1 MPAHLLFGDSFL
13 VTHAL
18 RELQEQVGPPEVIEA
33 NTHRVSGSG
42 ADPAQLRGLCS
53 SVPFLADYRLV
64 VVDGLLSMSESRGG
78 RRRPAAASS
87 RDSAS
92 EPGRGDVARWES
104 MPSYITTEM
113 PPTTL
118 LVFLEGRLSRANSLA
133 GKLRPALQVREL
145 PTPAGEGL
153 SRWIKVRAEE
163 KGAQITPGAIRLL
176 SQLVGG
182 NLWTLDN
189 ELEKLSLHAVDRA
202 ISEGDVS
209 ALVSQAREASIFAAV
224 DAILDGRSAIALQ
237 SVHRLRDEGAEF
249 SYIVVM
255 VARQLRL
262 VTQAKDLIERRHPEK
277 EVGQR
282 LGINQDF
289 VLRRT
294 LGQARKRS
302 WSSLE
307 WLYKR
312 LLEADLAVKQGRS
325 GEDIALELLVSEAT
339 SLAAVPGASP
349 RGGRAARPG

>member
-1 MPAHLLFGDSFL
+1 MPAHLLFGDNFL
-13 VTHAL
+13 VSQAL
-18 RELQEQVGPPEVIEA
+18 KELQTQVGLPEVLEA
-33 NTHRVSGSG
+33 NSHRVSGAG
-42 ADPAQLRGLCS
+42 ADPAQLQGLCS
-53 SVPFLADYRLV
+53 AVPFLAEHRLV
-64 VVDGLLSMSESRGG
+64 MVEGLLSLFEPRGG
-78 RRRPAAASS
+78 RRRPGVTPPRSS
-87 RDSAS
+87 AT
-92 EPGRGDVARWES
+92 EGGRGGLARWENL
-104 MPSYITTEM
+104 PTYIAMEM

-118 LVFLEGRLSRANSLA
+118 LVFLEDRLSRANPLA

-163 KGAQITPGAIRLL
+163 KGAQITSGAIRLL

-182 NLWTLDN
+182 NLWTLDG
-189 ELEKLSLHAVDRA
+189 ELEKLSLHAVERP
-202 ISEGDVS
+202 ISEGDVR

-224 DAILDGRSAIALQ
+224 DALLDGRSAIAFQ
-237 SVHRLRDEGAEF
+237 AIHRLRNEGAEF

-262 VTQAKDLIERRHPEK
+262 VTQAKDLIERRHSEK

-294 LGQARKRS
+294 LGQARLRS

-325 GEDIALELLVSEAT
+325 GEDIALELLVSEAASLVAAPET
-339 SLAAVPGASP
+339 SA

>member
-1 MPAHLLFGDSFL
+1 MPAHLLSGDSFL
-13 VTHAL
+13 LSQAL
-18 RELQEQVGPPEVIEA
+18 KELQEQVGLPEALEA
-33 NTHRVSGSG
+33 NSHRVSGSG
-42 ADPAQLRGLCS
+42 ADPVHLKGLCS
-53 SVPFLADYRLV
+53 SVPFLAEYRLV
-64 VVDGLLSMSESRGG
+64 MVEGLMSLFEARGG
-78 RRRPAAASS
+78 RRRPGGTTPRSS
-87 RDSAS
+87 STES
-92 EPGRGDVARWES
+92 GQGGLSRWEDL
-104 MPSYITTEM
+104 PSYIATEM

-118 LVFLEGRLSRANSLA
+118 LVFLEGRLSRANPLA
-133 GKLRPALQVREL
+133 VKLLPALEVREL

-189 ELEKLSLHAVDRA
+189 ELEKLSLHAAERP
-202 ISEGDVS
+202 ISEGDVR
-209 ALVSQAREASIFAAV
+209 ALVSQARDASIFAAV
-224 DAILDGRSAIALQ
+224 DALLDGRSAIAFQ
-237 SVHRLRDEGAEF
+237 SIHRLRDDGAEF
-249 SYIVVM
+249 SYIVAM

-282 LGINQDF
+282 LGINQEF

-294 LGQARKRS
+294 LGQARQRS

-325 GEDIALELLVSEAT
+325 GDDIALELLVSEAT
-339 SLAAVPGASP
+339 SMAAVPETLPRRDRSP
-349 RGGRAARPG
+349 GPG